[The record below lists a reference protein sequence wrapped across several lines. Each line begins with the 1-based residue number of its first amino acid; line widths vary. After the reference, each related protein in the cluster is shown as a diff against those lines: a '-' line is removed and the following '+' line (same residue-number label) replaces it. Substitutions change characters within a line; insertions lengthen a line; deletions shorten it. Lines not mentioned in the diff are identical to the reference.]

1 MLEEIHVSYIKP
13 CNYWKLVQIYFQGKL
28 ACLISSLVTS
38 GVVKVS
44 SYNMDPILYRKFVF
58 STRKKCFSNKSCALA
73 Q

>member
-1 MLEEIHVSYIKP
+1 MLADIRVSYIKP

-44 SYNMDPILYRKFVF
+44 SNNKDPVLHRKFVF
-58 STRKKCFSNKSCALA
+58 STHKKCFSN
-73 Q
+73 